1 MSRVETARAQLAQ
14 VEELLAQAPTDEALL
29 SLAAE
34 LRESIRLSLS
44 LESTLAEASS
54 ALPVTSWSMAPQSAH
69 PAAHRSDYAV
79 ASSASASAASSSS
92 SSSSST
98 VRSTMPDIVAPGTR
112 CEVKQKDDKRWQAAF
127 VQRRLPRQE
136 LELLRL
142 CDGAT
147 LVAKEDE
154 VRPIHPGA
162 GLRLDFIKPGMRLHA
177 RYSGDGKFYP
187 VQIKSR
193 TEHGAV
199 VTFEG
204 YGNDEHVCVEHM
216 RIEVDASPPP
226 GAEGSVAASAAAAAA
241 VPKHLQLLPTDSEE
255 VKLSKLKKQRSIKR
269 SAKEAMVDKVEED
282 KQAKWQAFQ
291 ATSKRVKGAFTD
303 PSAESLFSS
312 ASGDVRAKFGMH
324 VKR

>member
-1 MSRVETARAQLAQ
+1 MSARVDTARSQLAQ
-14 VEELLAQAPTDEALL
+14 VEELLAQAPSDEALL

-44 LESTLAEASS
+44 LESTLAEASA
-54 ALPVTSWSMAPQSAH
+54 ALPVTSWSMAPQSAP
-69 PAAHRSDYAV
+69 PAAHRSDHAPSSS
-79 ASSASASAASSSS
+79 SSASAAASASS
-92 SSSSST
+92 
-98 VRSTMPDIVAPGTR
+98 RSMPDIVAPGTR

-147 LVAKEDE
+147 LVASEDE

-162 GLRLDFIKPGMRLHA
+162 GLRLDFIKPGVRLHA
-177 RYSGDGKFYP
+177 RYSGDGKYYP
-187 VQIKSR
+187 VTVKSR

-216 RIEVDASPPP
+216 RIEVDAAPPP
-226 GAEGSVAASAAAAAA
+226 GADGSAATAAA

-269 SAKEAMVDKVEED
+269 SAKEAMVNKVEED